1 VDNFVGNFVAIG
13 GLIWCVSHQ
22 IFQRASRKKI
32 SHLKQRVAFPLKILK
47 AVDGL
52 PAP

>member
-1 VDNFVGNFVAIG
+1 VDNFVGNFVAIRD
-13 GLIWCVSHQ
+13 LIWRAIHQ
-22 IFQRASRKKI
+22 IFQQASRKKI
-32 SHLKQRVAFPLKILK
+32 SHLKQWVAVRLKTLA

>member
-13 GLIWCVSHQ
+13 DLIWCVIHQ
-22 IFQRASRKKI
+22 ILQQASRKKI
-32 SHLKQRVAFPLKILK
+32 SYLKQRVAIPPKTLT